1 MVLLGVADESLTYS
15 NTSDTSPRPGGL
27 IVAIPAFNEERTIAR
42 VIITSRKFADTV
54 VVCDDGSTDLTGE
67 IARALGVR
75 VLSHARNMGK
85 GAALKTLIEEVKQ
98 FGPRVV
104 VTIDADG
111 QHDSAGIP
119 AVAKPIIEGEAD
131 VVIGVRSKGGVMPRE
146 RIIGNRLLDEA
157 TSRKAGTKLED
168 TQSGFRAYSR
178 RALDTLDF
186 QETGMAIESQ
196 TLIDAAKTGLKIV
209 AVPISTTYEGVLP
222 KRSRIAH
229 FSGVFD
235 YVLSRTVADSPLLY
249 MGLPGILAMVA
260 GLVLGI
266 GVVVS
271 FEATRVIQIGT
282 AIVSVALVIVGAIL
296 ATTGLII
303 KFVKSSFVS

>member
-1 MVLLGVADESLTYS
+1 M
-15 NTSDTSPRPGGL
+15 